1 MREEN
6 LKQIAVME
14 ALLELDSEFWE
25 NLISQK
31 TTLPLIRKNSVNEMI
46 DNLNRAPSSAS
57 KMDGYSN
64 YSNSRM
70 SIGSRLCGGR
80 VASGTLTPLKSSN
93 LRSNSSKVNSFKP
106 LF

>member
-6 LKQIAVME
+6 LKQIAVMD
-14 ALLELDSEFWE
+14 ALLELDTEFWE
-25 NLISQK
+25 NLISRK
-31 TTLPLIRKNSVNEMI
+31 STVPLIRKDSVNEMI
-46 DNLNRAPSSAS
+46 GNLNRGTASAT
-57 KMDGYSN
+57 KLDGYGS

-80 VASGTLTPLKSSN
+80 IASGTLTPLKLSN
-93 LRSNSSKVNSFKP
+93 LRTNSARSFKP